1 MRDVATFSV
10 KSSQNFDGVN
20 STSPCTTGNM
30 NDVPRLAKKE
40 VLQKLPRIGIE
51 ALVEIF
57 PSSTKRNLLEHFL
70 VFDLESL
77 VLTGEFCW

>member
-1 MRDVATFSV
+1 
-10 KSSQNFDGVN
+10 
-20 STSPCTTGNM
+20 M